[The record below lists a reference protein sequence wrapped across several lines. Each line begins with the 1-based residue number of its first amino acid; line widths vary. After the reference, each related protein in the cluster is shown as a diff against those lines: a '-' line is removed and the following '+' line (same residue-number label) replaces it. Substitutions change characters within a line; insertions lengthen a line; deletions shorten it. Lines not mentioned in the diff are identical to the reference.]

1 VEVIMQYV
9 FGPVPSRRLGQSLG
23 IDPVPM
29 KTCNWNC
36 VYCQLGHTSPPSNQR
51 ADFAPVDDV
60 IAEVQEAL
68 GDSQEG
74 EIDWLTIVGS
84 GEPTLNA
91 HIGELIARLKS
102 LSRIPVAV
110 LTNGSLLY
118 QPEVRREISGA
129 DAILP
134 SLDAGSELLYRKINR
149 ALPELSWQR
158 LVEGLIAFRSEYAG
172 HLWVEVMLIKD
183 LNDSD
188 SALEDLA
195 RVLTRIKPDEVHLVL
210 PERPPCEPWVAVA
223 EKDRIARAAEI
234 LGAVTRVV
242 LPTAGAF
249 KVPEGDDVLDT
260 VAAIIARH
268 PMSEVDLVRALE
280 TWNAD
285 QVHEALRQLE
295 KTGRAQLVTRHDER
309 YWSGIAARYVKQP
322 MSRCQGEPPSTPEG
336 WSN

>member
-1 VEVIMQYV
+1 MHYV

-36 VYCQLGHTSPPSNQR
+36 VYCQLGRTSPPSNQR
-51 ADFAPVDDV
+51 NDFVPVDE
-60 IAEVQEAL
+60 ILAEVRQAL
-68 GDSQEG
+68 GDCQED
-74 EIDWLTIVGS
+74 EIDWLTVVGS

-91 HIGELIARLKS
+91 HIGELIAGLKS

-118 QPEVRREISGA
+118 QPDVRREISGA
-129 DAILP
+129 DAVLP

-149 ALPELSWQR
+149 AMPELTWER

-172 HLWVEVMLIKD
+172 QLWVELMLIKD

-188 SALEDLA
+188 SALQDLA
-195 RVLTRIKPDEVHLVL
+195 RVLAKIQPDEVHIVL
-210 PERPPCEPWVAVA
+210 PERPPCEPWVTVA
-223 EKDRIARAAEI
+223 EQERIERAAEI

-242 LPTAGAF
+242 LPTAITI
-249 KVPEGDDVLDT
+249 KIPPGDDVLET
-260 VAAIIARH
+260 VASIIARH
-268 PMSEVDLVRALE
+268 PMSEVDLVHAVE
-280 TWNAD
+280 NWNAD
-285 QVHEALRQLE
+285 QVKAALRELE

-309 YWSGIAARYVKQP
+309 YWSGIAARYGKQRVT
-322 MSRCQGEPPSTPEG
+322 RCQGEPRRTPEG
-336 WSN
+336 WTD